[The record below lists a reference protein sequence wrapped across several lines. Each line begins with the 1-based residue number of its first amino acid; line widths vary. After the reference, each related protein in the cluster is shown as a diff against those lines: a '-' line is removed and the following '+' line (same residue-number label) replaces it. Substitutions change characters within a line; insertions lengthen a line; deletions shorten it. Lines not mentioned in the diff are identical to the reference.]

1 MFPVTAAN
9 HSLIQDLLQALQDE
23 EMTDIAL
30 VGRDGVEVPAN
41 RFVLS
46 ARSNVL
52 KRMFYGNFLEST
64 SRRIPFEYDGVI
76 LEAIVEFCCRNEVPK
91 FRLYIHRNS
100 QSARRLVQ
108 LFKAADYLELTG
120 LAHLAAQMAHNLT
133 SRYPP
138 LACAVYDEADL
149 DTKISKDSLL
159 MIQCRPYVTLL
170 PDPETEGGID
180 CLSPSKL
187 NTIFQDKEVKASE
200 LFLFQMLQQWLEL
213 VDYPD
218 GQQVAKDCASHLQLE
233 DIEPQDLLNIVKETG
248 FCSNKSI
255 IDAITTQALRA
266 SQNYVW
272 SLSSRGRPNT
282 ERVLVEGAGS
292 TNVNG
297 IYYHISGLANGELY
311 SKREVAC
318 GQQHVY
324 TLSVSVTEKGVTE
337 CRIFCSQLLTNKA
350 IRTMAKNR
358 TTHDP
363 SFQPLL
369 QIIRIDEEPL
379 VVEGPMVSHVPASFG
394 NGKGGG
400 KYTQVSM
407 AL

>member
-1 MFPVTAAN
+1 MIPVTAAN
-9 HSLIQDLLQALQDE
+9 QSLIQDLLQALQDD
-23 EMTDIAL
+23 EMTDVYL
-30 VGRDGVEVPAN
+30 VGQDDVEIPAN

-52 KRMFYGNFLEST
+52 KRMFYGSFLEST

-91 FRLYIHRNS
+91 FRLYIHRNA

-108 LFKAADYLELTG
+108 LFKAADYLELTE
-120 LAHLAAQMAHNLT
+120 LAQLVAQMAHNLT

-159 MIQCRPYVTLL
+159 MIQCRPYVTLP
-170 PDPETEGGID
+170 PDEETEGGVD
-180 CLSPSKL
+180 CLSPCKL
-187 NTIFQDKEVKASE
+187 ITIYQDKEVKASE
-200 LFLFQMLQQWLEL
+200 LFLFQMLQKWLEL
-213 VDYPD
+213 SDRSD
-218 GQQVAKDCASHLQLE
+218 CHQVARDCASHLHLE
-233 DIEPQDLLNIVKETG
+233 DIEPQDLLHIVKDTG

-266 SQNYVW
+266 SQNFVW

-282 ERVLVEGAGS
+282 ERILVEGAGAP
-292 TNVNG
+292 NVNG
-297 IYYHISGLANGELY
+297 IYYHINGLANGELY

-324 TLSVSVTEKGVTE
+324 TLSISVTSTGMTE
-337 CRIFCSQLLTNKA
+337 CRIFCSQLLTRKS
-350 IRTMAKNR
+350 IRTMSKNR
-358 TTHDP
+358 TTHDA
-363 SFQPLL
+363 SFQPML
-369 QIIRIDEEPL
+369 QIIQIDDEPL
-379 VVEGPMVSHVPASFG
+379 GAEGTIVSHVPTAFA
-394 NGKGGG
+394 NGKGPG
-400 KYTQVSM
+400 KYTQVSSSP
-407 AL
+407 